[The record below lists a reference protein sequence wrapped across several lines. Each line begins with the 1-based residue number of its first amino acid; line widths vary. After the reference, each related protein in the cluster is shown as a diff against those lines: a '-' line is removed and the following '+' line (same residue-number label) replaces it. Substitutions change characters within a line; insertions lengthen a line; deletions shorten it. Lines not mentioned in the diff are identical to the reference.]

1 MKDHLSISNPNDERI
16 KKGILLT
23 GSVLLCLATGWAGS
37 YFTETG
43 PGSWYA
49 EVLIKPGLT
58 PPGYLFGVVWTILY
72 ILMGICLFFLLIKD
86 LNQKEVRISI
96 AFFFVQLALNLS
108 WSYLFFGL
116 EDPVAGFI
124 CIIALWIF
132 ILATIIAS
140 YNVDRKSA
148 YLLVPYIL
156 WVTFAAFL
164 NWQIVV
170 LNC

>member
-1 MKDHLSISNPNDERI
+1 MTDHSPVSNPNDERI
-16 KKGILLT
+16 KKGFLLA
-23 GSVLLCLATGWAGS
+23 GSLLICLATGWAGS
-37 YFTETG
+37 YFTRTG

-58 PPGYLFGVVWTILY
+58 PPGYLFGIVWTILY
-72 ILMGICLFFLLIKD
+72 ILMGICLYLLLTKD
-86 LNQKEVRISI
+86 RSLNEVRVAIVL
-96 AFFFVQLALNLS
+96 FFVQLALNFS

-116 EDPVAGFI
+116 ENPMAGLL

-132 ILATIIAS
+132 ILATIVAS
-140 YNVDRKSA
+140 YKIDRTAA

-156 WVTFAAFL
+156 WVSFATLL

-170 LNC
+170 LN

>member
-1 MKDHLSISNPNDERI
+1 MSNNSSVPNPNDERM
-16 KKGILLT
+16 KKGFLFA
-23 GSVLLCLATGWAGS
+23 GSLLLCLATGWAGS
-37 YFTETG
+37 YFTRTG

-58 PPGYLFGVVWTILY
+58 PPGYLFGIVWTILY
-72 ILMGICLFFLLIKD
+72 ILMGIFLYLLLTKNLS
-86 LNQKEVRISI
+86 LNEVRVAI

-116 EDPVAGFI
+116 EDPVAGLL

-140 YNVDRKSA
+140 YKIDRRAA

-156 WVTFAAFL
+156 WVTFATFL

-170 LNC
+170 LN